1 MPKFLSRFRYHL
13 AVFFAVI
20 GPGFITAVV
29 DNDSG
34 GIYTYSAAGA
44 RFGYL
49 PLWTLLPITLALII
63 AQEMS
68 SRMGAVTGKGLSDL
82 IREEFGL
89 RVTFL
94 MMALLVVTNLTNVM
108 AEFAGIA
115 SSLELFRVSRY
126 ISVPLAAVAVW
137 FLVVKGNYQ
146 SVEKIFLFA
155 CVFYV
160 TYVISGFLVK
170 PDWKE
175 AAIYSVKPVL
185 LLEPAYIY
193 MLIGMVG
200 TTIAPWMQFYLQA
213 AVVEKGI
220 TAKEYAESRIE
231 VIVGCFMTSVIAFF
245 IIVACAGA
253 IYSIMPRDIDSA
265 AEAALALKPFGEYA
279 FLLFAAGLFNAS
291 IFAASILPL
300 STAYTVCEGMGFE
313 AGVNRRMREA
323 PIFYSLY
330 TLLIAAG
337 AAVVLIPGFDL
348 VRMTILSQVLNG
360 MLLPFVLIP
369 MVMLI
374 NKRDLMGEWVNP
386 RWFNLVSWIT
396 VVIMIGLTLAYAG
409 ITLRGVH

>member
-1 MPKFLSRFRYHL
+1 MPKILSRFRYHL

-34 GIYTYSAAGA
+34 GILTYSQAGA
-44 RFGYL
+44 QFGYL
-49 PLWTLLPITLALII
+49 PLWTLLPITVLLII

-82 IREEFGL
+82 IREEYGL
-89 RVTFL
+89 RITFL
-94 MMALLVVTNLTNVM
+94 MMALLVIVNLTNVM
-108 AEFAGIA
+108 SEFAGIA
-115 SSLELFRVSRY
+115 SSLELFHVSRY
-126 ISVPLAAVAVW
+126 ISVPLSAVAVW

-155 CVFYV
+155 CVLYI
-160 TYVISGFLVK
+160 TYVISGFLVQ

-175 AAIYSVKPVL
+175 AAIYSVRPVL
-185 LLEPAYIY
+185 LLQPAYIY

-231 VIVGCFMTSVIAFF
+231 VIVGCVMTSVIAFF

-253 IYSIMPRDIDSA
+253 IYRVKPTEIHDA
-265 AEAALALKPFGEYA
+265 AEAALGLKPFGEYA
-279 FLLFAAGLFNAS
+279 FMLFSAGLFNAS
-291 IFAASILPL
+291 IFAACILPL

-313 AGVNRRMREA
+313 SGVNRRIREA
-323 PIFYSLY
+323 PIFYLLY
-330 TLLIAAG
+330 TLLIVVGAG
-337 AAVVLIPGFDL
+337 VVLIPQFPL
-348 VRMTILSQVLNG
+348 VRMILWSQVLNG
-360 MLLPFVLIP
+360 MLLPFILIF
-369 MVMLI
+369 MILLV
-374 NKRDLMGEWVNP
+374 NKTDLMGEWANP
-386 RWFNLVSWIT
+386 KWFNFVSWVAV
-396 VVIMIGLTLAYAG
+396 VVIIGLTLAFVG
-409 ITLRGVH
+409 LTVRGMQ